1 MSCEISY
8 GQELGGQ
15 RRMIRENE
23 LQDLICVMT
32 ESLMREIVRLVCS
45 LASFPQF
52 CLLQVMQVGGLEV
65 Q

>member
-32 ESLMREIVRLVCS
+32 ESLMREIVRLACS

>member
-1 MSCEISY
+1 
-8 GQELGGQ
+8 
-15 RRMIRENE
+15 MIRENE

-32 ESLMREIVRLVCS
+32 ESLMREIVRLACS